1 MSDLYAR
8 LGLQKGASTDEV
20 RRAYKDL
27 ARSKHPDKGGSEEE
41 FKAIQEA
48 HEVLSDEG
56 RRKMYDM
63 TGSTSEGPGG
73 PGGGM
78 AAGGIP
84 FHFMRGAGPFGMPGV
99 SFDMGDMFSQFFGG
113 MPPGMGGRPGG
124 RKQKAPRGPNKHQD
138 IGLTLADFYKGKDIK
153 ITFNQGRRCG
163 SCNGSGAE
171 KTEPCGACKGGGVRT
186 LTQQIGPGV
195 FAETRMACDVCSGE
209 GTRIM
214 RPCDTCKGKRFNER
228 EKQLIIKITPGVRE
242 GETMVFEGECSDSL
256 DYEAPGDV
264 VLTLRRT
271 DTGSGDI
278 GEYEWKGDNL
288 HIKKSITFAES
299 ILGFSMTLSD
309 HPSGAKPTYVWRG
322 GPLIHGAVVKMVG
335 GGMPKK
341 GGGYGDLLIQVM
353 ISAPPCVPWSAE
365 DAAKLQSV
373 LGGAA
378 AVFGADGAQNLELS
392 SSASQLGGASDS

>member
-8 LGLQKGASTDEV
+8 LGLQKGAGTDEV
-20 RRAYKDL
+20 RRAYKEL
-27 ARSKHPDKGGSEEE
+27 ARSKHPDKGGDVEE

-56 RRKMYDM
+56 RRRVYDM
-63 TGSTSEGPGG
+63 TGSTADGPGGG

-113 MPPGMGGRPGG
+113 MPPPGMGGRPGG
-124 RKQKAPRGPNKHQD
+124 RRQKAPRGPNKHQD
-138 IGLTLADFYKGKDIK
+138 IGLSLADFYKGKDIK

-163 SCNGSGAE
+163 SCNGSGAD
-171 KTEPCGACKGGGVRT
+171 KTEPCGACKGSGVRT
-186 LTQQIGPGV
+186 LTQQIGPGM

-214 RPCDTCKGKRFNER
+214 KPCDTCRGKRFNER
-228 EKQLIIKITPGVRE
+228 EKQLIIKITPGMRD
-242 GETMVFEGECSDSL
+242 GETMVFAGECSDSQ

-264 VLTLRRT
+264 VLNLRCS
-271 DTGSGDI
+271 DTGN
-278 GEYEWKGDNL
+278 YTWKGDDL
-288 HIKKSITFAES
+288 SIQKQVSYAES
-299 ILGFSMTLSD
+299 VLGFSVTLGD
-309 HPSGAKPTYVWRG
+309 HPNGLAPTYVWRG

-341 GGGYGDLLIQVM
+341 GGGYGDLFIQVM
-353 ISAPPCVPWSAE
+353 ISAPPTVPWSAE

-378 AVFGADGAQNLELS
+378 ALLGVEGTPLVIS
-392 SSASQLGGASDS
+392 SAASQLGASDS